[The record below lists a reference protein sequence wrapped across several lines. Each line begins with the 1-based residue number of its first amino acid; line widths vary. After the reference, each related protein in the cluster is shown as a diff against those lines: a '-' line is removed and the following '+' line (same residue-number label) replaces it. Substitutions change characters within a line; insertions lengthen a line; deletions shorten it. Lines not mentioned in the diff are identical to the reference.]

1 MNAPLKPRLDR
12 APRGAPEGAHAR
24 RKVAQRGSVAVE
36 FALIFP
42 VFFLILYAIVT
53 FSLIFVA
60 QQNMT
65 LAAEEGAR
73 AALNWVSNTSM
84 ANALTNR
91 GLNACAAAN
100 QASASI
106 LQPVLQCAQTST
118 VCGPG
123 NAMYCINV
131 SLSYDYKDNPFVP
144 TLGFMTAPLPSTLIA
159 TATVQLNPEN
169 IQ

>member
-1 MNAPLKPRLDR
+1 MKASPKL
-12 APRGAPEGAHAR
+12 HQAR
-24 RKVAQRGSVAVE
+24 VPMSARTRRRSAQRGSVAVE

-73 AALNWVSNTSM
+73 AALNWASNTSM
-84 ANALTNR
+84 ASALTNR
-91 GLNACAAAN
+91 GANACAAAN
-100 QASASI
+100 QAAASI
-106 LQPVLQCAQTST
+106 LQNIMQCTQTATS
-118 VCGPG
+118 CGPG

-131 SLSYDYKDNPFVP
+131 SLSYDYKNNPFVP
-144 TLGFMTAPLPSTLIA
+144 TLGLMTAPLPNSLVA